1 MARKKKNNEV
11 DFTKME
17 LVPSRNNYVDR
28 GFHFYLSYNMR
39 IALFVVSIIMLLV
52 GAYYCVTNSYNG
64 IGVKKL
70 GYNENGNASDYV
82 VKVKES
88 DLVPN
93 GEMDAGMSYVRDN
106 IESID
111 ANFKYNIYFS
121 NLADIRYEYDVVADL
136 YIYGDDDK
144 LLAPVQTTQIIDKKN
159 INLRNS
165 NKFNLTLPVKINYKE
180 FLAKANDYF
189 TANGVTGTAKV
200 LVTMEVS
207 SIVDYQAFNDIVV
220 KNSIVQMEI
229 PLTSQNNQIQ
239 IKTTNYND
247 DDRFERVVIG
257 EPTDEKLLYVG
268 LVMFVLG
275 VVSFIYFV
283 SFVFKTI
290 PKKSKYVLLRDGLL
304 KEFDQKIVNVKEF
317 PVVEGQNIIDC
328 YSFSELLDAQDTLKK
343 PILYNEIVKNQ
354 KCIFLIV
361 DGENVFRYVLKEVD
375 LEFK

>member
-1 MARKKKNNEV
+1 MARKKNNDV
-11 DFTKME
+11 DFSKME
-17 LVPSRNNYVDR
+17 YVPSKVSYVDK
-28 GFHFYLSYNMR
+28 GVHFYLSYQARMW
-39 IALFVVSIIMLLV
+39 LFVVSIIMLFI
-52 GAYYCVTNSYNG
+52 GAYYCITNSYNG
-64 IGVKKL
+64 FGIRKL
-70 GYNENGNASDYV
+70 GFNENGNASDYV
-82 VKVKES
+82 VKVTPSEY
-88 DLVPN
+88 VPT
-93 GEMDAGMSYVRDN
+93 GELDPGMTYIRDN
-106 IESID
+106 IESVE

-121 NLADIRYEYDVVADL
+121 DLADILYEYDVVAEL
-136 YIYGDDDK
+136 YIYGENDD
-144 LLAPVQTTQIIDKKN
+144 LIAPVQKTQIIDKKK
-159 INLRNS
+159 INLKKS
-165 NKFNLTLPVKINYKE
+165 NKFNLNLPVKINYKD
-180 FLAKANDYF
+180 FVNKVNTYL
-189 TANGVTGTAKV
+189 TTNGVSGKAKLLITLDV
-200 LVTMEVS
+200 N
-207 SIVDYQAFNDIVV
+207 SIVDYNKFSDVVV
-220 KNSIVQMEI
+220 KDSIVQMEL
-229 PLTSQNNQIQ
+229 PLTSENNQIQ

-257 EPTDEKLLYVG
+257 EPTDEKLLYAG

-290 PKKSKYVLLRDGLL
+290 PKKSKYVVLRDGLL